1 MNKFFL
7 KILFILIFTLLS
19 SFVNANE
26 LLETPEQKIE
36 MDFNC
41 FKKHVK
47 KDAGQK
53 PQILRNLIDFN
64 GKTLKVTAKNIRN
77 KNWLLSNS
85 NNKIEYIEFAFFSEK
100 ATISLIGRED
110 KTLRTYQAIWEITND
125 NYFLLGIPYTKN
137 ITETYALSINL
148 ETLRGKIGG
157 YVFDENRENRKCVER
172 GSYGMLS
179 VDIIEYF
186 KVVELSETKTSKKLE
201 IGKKLSSKIKKN
213 EEENKKLS
221 LLKIYEKKSSLF
233 GLRLL
238 DEAKLYSLKNTRKFD
253 KIIFESKG
261 FPVKANE
268 FFLSKYQ
275 SDLEFFKSDLLPP
288 IINKSFQ
295 NYNVITINN
304 NGRSVIS
311 EVWAI
316 ATLPFDGIESCKT
329 FQVSIEKALKDKLE
343 LVPAEKFDFRVPNK
357 KLIFTGVLETFCGKD
372 GKHYAS
378 LDTIEFNNINS
389 FTIILKV
396 EWNEQNIV
404 SFFSIKEKISGNIDT
419 KNF

>member
-1 MNKFFL
+1 MQIKSEIEDLRIFL
-7 KILFILIFTLLS
+7 ITKS
-19 SFVNANE
+19 GS
-26 LLETPEQKIE
+26 
-36 MDFNC
+36 
-41 FKKHVK
+41 
-47 KDAGQK
+47 
-53 PQILRNLIDFN
+53 
-64 GKTLKVTAKNIRN
+64 LK
-77 KNWLLSNS
+77 
-85 NNKIEYIEFAFFSEK
+85 
-100 ATISLIGRED
+100 
-110 KTLRTYQAIWEITND
+110 
-125 NYFLLGIPYTKN
+125 
-137 ITETYALSINL
+137 
-148 ETLRGKIGG
+148 
-157 YVFDENRENRKCVER
+157 
-172 GSYGMLS
+172 
-179 VDIIEYF
+179 
-186 KVVELSETKTSKKLE
+186 SKKC
-201 IGKKLSSKIKKN
+201 
-213 EEENKKLS
+213 
-221 LLKIYEKKSSLF
+221 
-233 GLRLL
+233 
-238 DEAKLYSLKNTRKFD
+238 
-253 KIIFESKG
+253 
-261 FPVKANE
+261 
-268 FFLSKYQ
+268 
-275 SDLEFFKSDLLPP
+275 DLLPP